1 MAAHSLHIFIDLSR
15 FSSDARIGIFLTSCL
30 FNPFSWK
37 WQDSLDSTDDNRNNI
52 RKGRREEREGRRKFF
67 RYARIFRSSDRSRK
81 CFPLILNSSNDC
93 SKSRRTV
100 AQISPRNSLIIYF
113 TVRDEGDSWFH
124 LVRAKVLS
132 KVAFSSLGGRRDRK
146 STVQVPPV
154 WTQAKEN
161 RVALN

>member
-52 RKGRREEREGRRKFF
+52 RKGRGEERGKEEILPLCTNFPFVRSKMLPSNFKFF
-67 RYARIFRSSDRSRK
+67 
-81 CFPLILNSSNDC
+81 DC
-93 SKSRRTV
+93 SKSRRMV